1 VHADTWTAPKGGC
14 TLTAEVSFA
23 GERGSVQPGGRQP
36 APGPLALVQG
46 FVNSHYD
53 LVFEHGAEVLHSPSA
68 LARWL
73 ADCDL
78 LVAGAEL
85 TVADLERTLAFR
97 EALRGLARET
107 GDGGPCASTL
117 ERLNRAAA
125 GAAAEVRLT
134 PSGPRFVPPDG
145 ARVSGA
151 IGVLLAIVA
160 TSMREGTWAR
170 LKICPGEDCG
180 WAFYDNSRNRA
191 GRWCS
196 MSVCGGRAKAR
207 SHYRR
212 RRVR

>member
-1 VHADTWTAPKGGC
+1 VQADTWTAPKRGC
-14 TLTAEVSFA
+14 TLTSEVSFG
-23 GERGSVQPGGRQP
+23 GERGSVQPGGRKP

-46 FVNSHYD
+46 FINSHYD

-73 ADCDL
+73 ADRGL
-78 LVAGAEL
+78 LAAGAEL
-85 TVADLERTLAFR
+85 TVADLERTLEFR
-97 EALRGLARET
+97 EELRRLARET
-107 GDGGPCASTL
+107 GDDGPSGPTL
-117 ERLNRAAA
+117 EQCNRAAA
-125 GAAAEVRLT
+125 GAPAEVRLT
-134 PSGPRFVPPDG
+134 PSGPQFVPPDG
-145 ARVSGA
+145 AGVSGA

-170 LKICPGEDCG
+170 LKICPGDHCG
-180 WAFYDNSRNRA
+180 WAFYDNSRNQA

-212 RRVR
+212 RRLR